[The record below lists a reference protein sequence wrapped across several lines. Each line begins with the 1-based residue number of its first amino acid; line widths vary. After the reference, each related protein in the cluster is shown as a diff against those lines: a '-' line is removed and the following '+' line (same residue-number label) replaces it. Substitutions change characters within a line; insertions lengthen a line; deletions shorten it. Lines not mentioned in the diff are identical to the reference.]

1 MNIQSGKEFEMA
13 DKFDKNK
20 VKLIELNGSFYY
32 MYSFSKKETGSKDK
46 KIYAKSEE
54 ELEEKVMAFYRDMR
68 AVPKVQTT
76 LLKDYVDYW
85 AKKSFGIIEMP
96 EIVKILNLFNVM
108 VYDYLNADITA
119 ITLEDMQN
127 FYRKMQRDFPYNNV
141 QKIDNTLRAV
151 FDYANKDGI
160 TTFDFNEIPVC
171 TEQDCG
177 SEICPIEY
185 LPTPEQ
191 QKHLLEYCLA
201 DTNTKRSSWL
211 LVFTLMTGLLASK
224 AVKIRYRDCDF
235 ENKQV
240 TVSLTKNVF
249 PFQLNDEIINWLKSI
264 IVERA
269 VEESVKNNCLQQTL
283 EHYGLTSDMID
294 SKNIIPEQVI
304 FNICN
309 NQQYM
314 DIFVKNYMEQNPDNY
329 IFVNKKFKPVIINNL
344 QHTLDIVCKKCGLPS
359 GVTPVSLHKA
369 FIAKELEE
377 GKSIEIL
384 KKRYGYVN
392 KVAINNIKASYDLR
406 KLLF

>member
-13 DKFDKNK
+13 DKFNNDK
-20 VKLIELNGSFYY
+20 VKLIELNGIFYY

-54 ELEEKVMAFYRDMR
+54 ELEEKVKAFYKTMR

-85 AKKSFGIIEMP
+85 AKKSFGIIETP
-96 EIVKILNLFNVM
+96 EIVNILKLFNVM

-127 FYRKMQRDFPYNNV
+127 FYRKMQRDFPYNNI
-141 QKIDNTLRAV
+141 QKVDTTLRAV
-151 FDYANKDGI
+151 FDYASKDGI
-160 TTFDFNEIPVC
+160 TKFDFNEIHVP

-177 SEICPIEY
+177 SEICPVEY

-191 QKHLLEYCLA
+191 QKHLLEYCLSN
-201 DTNTKRSSWL
+201 TGTKRSSWL
-211 LVFTLMTGLLASK
+211 LVFTLMTGLSASK
-224 AVKIRYRDCDF
+224 AVKIRYKDCDF
-235 ENKQV
+235 ENRQV
-240 TVSLTKNVF
+240 TVHVTKKVF
-249 PFQLNDEIINWLKSI
+249 PFLLNDEIINWLKSI

-269 VEESVKNNCLQQTL
+269 VEESVKNNCLHQTL

-294 SKNIIPEQVI
+294 SKNMIPEQVI

-314 DIFVKNYMEQNPDNY
+314 DIFVKNYME
-329 IFVNKKFKPVIINNL
+329 
-344 QHTLDIVCKKCGLPS
+344 
-359 GVTPVSLHKA
+359 
-369 FIAKELEE
+369 
-377 GKSIEIL
+377 
-384 KKRYGYVN
+384 
-392 KVAINNIKASYDLR
+392 
-406 KLLF
+406 